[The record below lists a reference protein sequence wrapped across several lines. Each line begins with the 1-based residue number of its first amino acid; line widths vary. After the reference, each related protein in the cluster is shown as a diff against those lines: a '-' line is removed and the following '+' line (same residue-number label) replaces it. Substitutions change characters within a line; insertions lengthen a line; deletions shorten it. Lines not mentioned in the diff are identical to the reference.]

1 MSIVEKTEQKNNTAH
16 LLAGNDIHQN
26 VNVLPGKSKLGLL
39 YEKLSS
45 EKETDKSLSGFISK
59 LEVFTRVV
67 DDEEVQGLEN
77 KLSVAGRQS
86 EIAMASAQKEHVFK
100 NLMANKHSPTYQEIY
115 AMLMGR
121 IYGQFKSA
129 VSPMIES
136 GSDKGSVNSAVNEH
150 VVEPLKEEIDN
161 CGAIADV
168 DEFDIWGMIYFLTG
182 NCHIKWV

>member
-16 LLAGNDIHQN
+16 LLAGNDINQN

-45 EKETDKSLSGFISK
+45 ESEADKSLNGFISK

-67 DDEEVQGLEN
+67 DEDVQGLES
-77 KLSVAGRQS
+77 KLAVAGRQS

-121 IYGQFKSA
+121 IHGQFTSS
-129 VSPMIES
+129 VSPLIED
-136 GSDKGSVNSAVNEH
+136 GNNKTLVNAAVNEY
-150 VVEPLKEEIDN
+150 VIDPLKKEIDN

-182 NCHIKWV
+182 NCHIKWA